1 MTAPQIIP
9 LNNSSL
15 YNQDFYL
22 WLEATAN
29 QLKEGR
35 FNEIDLDNLI
45 EEIESMGRSEK
56 HALESNLVVILMHL
70 IKYKYQPQKRS
81 NRWLSTI
88 IEYRRRLR
96 RSLKDSPSLNHYLNE
111 VFDECYQDARKQAAL
126 ETNLSLDS
134 FPLECVFTLEETLDS
149 DFLPE

>member
-1 MTAPQIIP
+1 MTALQITL

-15 YNQDFYL
+15 YSQDFYL

-45 EEIESMGRSEK
+45 EEIESMGRGEK
-56 HALESNLVVILMHL
+56 QALESNLVVVLMHL
-70 IKYKYQPQKRS
+70 VKYKYQPQKRS

-96 RSLKDSPSLNHYLNE
+96 RSLKDSPSLNNGEVVRRQITLN
-111 VFDECYQDARKQAAL
+111 FYR
-126 ETNLSLDS
+126 
-134 FPLECVFTLEETLDS
+134 
-149 DFLPE
+149 